1 MHRAWAACAYLY
13 VFVSRYLSVT
23 GILICVGYLYVVLYY
38 PYMCANKF
46 VNLSCPI
53 RLEINFKCYLYVV
66 RMLFLGHSYAAIY
79 IRLLLVC
86 SPYVTRRYSFVPI
99 CYPFVPVWCFSQDRK
114 GYLPG
119 TRGYVVYSQTPEA
132 KGQLS
137 NMLIF
142 HLCGFLMQKD
152 VWKILN

>member
-23 GILICVGYLYVVLYY
+23 GILIRVGYLYVVLYY

-66 RMLFLGHSYAAIY
+66 RMLFLGTRMLPYISVCYSYVL
-79 IRLLLVC
+79 RMLLVGTRLY
-86 SPYVTRRYSFVPI
+86 PYVTRL
-99 CYPFVPVWCFSQDRK
+99 YPC
-114 GYLPG
+114 G

-132 KGQLS
+132 EGQLS

-152 VWKILN
+152 V

>member
-66 RMLFLGHSYAAIY
+66 RMLFLGTRMLPYISVCYSYVL
-79 IRLLLVC
+79 RTLLVGTRLY
-86 SPYVTRRYSFVPI
+86 PYVTRL
-99 CYPFVPVWCFSQDRK
+99 YPCGVLVKIVSVT
-114 GYLPG
+114 YLE
-119 TRGYVVYSQTPEA
+119 RGGMWYIHKPPRPRDS
-132 KGQLS
+132 
-137 NMLIF
+137 
-142 HLCGFLMQKD
+142 
-152 VWKILN
+152 

>member
-66 RMLFLGHSYAAIY
+66 RMLFLGNRMLPYISVCYSYVL
-79 IRLLLVC
+79 RMLLVGTRLY
-86 SPYVTRRYSFVPI
+86 PYVTRLYPCGVLVKIVRVP
-99 CYPFVPVWCFSQDRK
+99 
-114 GYLPG
+114 YLE
-119 TRGYVVYSQTPEA
+119 RGGMWYIHKPPRPRDS
-132 KGQLS
+132 
-137 NMLIF
+137 
-142 HLCGFLMQKD
+142 
-152 VWKILN
+152 

>member
-1 MHRAWAACAYLY
+1 MLPVCSPY
-13 VFVSRYLSVT
+13 VIPRY
-23 GILICVGYLYVVLYY
+23 
-38 PYMCANKF
+38 
-46 VNLSCPI
+46 
-53 RLEINFKCYLYVV
+53 
-66 RMLFLGHSYAAIY
+66 SYAAVY

-132 KGQLS
+132 EGQLS

-152 VWKILN
+152 V